1 MDEQRKPTEKEES
14 KVATAANQFTIILDE
29 LAPEVTVD
37 EIEELFKTNSV
48 KYVSIAKL
56 TDTDLA
62 VYGIVN
68 HLAPRGNR
76 NVRNTSTNKQYV
88 LVTFDSKEDLVIL
101 AHCILFEKNLN
112 GTLMRYSPFNWL
124 FLTNCKPQA
133 KPHFIW
139 TMKICKMLM

>member
-1 MDEQRKPTEKEES
+1 MDEKSKPTEKEES
-14 KVATAANQFTIILDE
+14 KVATASNQFTIILDE

-88 LVTFDSKEDLVIL
+88 LVTFESKEDLVIL
-101 AHCILFEKNLN
+101 AHCILFEKNLKLAN
-112 GTLMRYSPFNWL
+112 RKLHM
-124 FLTNCKPQA
+124 
-133 KPHFIW
+133 
-139 TMKICKMLM
+139 MLHNKKGDYNP